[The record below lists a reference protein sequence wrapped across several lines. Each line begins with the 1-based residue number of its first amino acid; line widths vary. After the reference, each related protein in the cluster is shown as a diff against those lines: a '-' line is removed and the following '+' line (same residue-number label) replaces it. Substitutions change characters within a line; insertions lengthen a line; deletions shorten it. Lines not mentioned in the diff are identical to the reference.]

1 MGAVGNTQYKDSGYI
16 VTAISD
22 SNFNDIVANF
32 IVTFL
37 FHHNIA
43 LVNLELY
50 NDVVPQHPEFL
61 CSYIEQCV

>member
-16 VTAISD
+16 VTAIS
-22 SNFNDIVANF
+22 NFNDIVANF
-32 IVTFL
+32 IITFL
-37 FHHNIA
+37 FHLNIA

-61 CSYIEQCV
+61 CSYIEPCI

>member
-16 VTAISD
+16 VTAIS
-22 SNFNDIVANF
+22 NFNDIVANF
-32 IVTFL
+32 IITFL
-37 FHHNIA
+37 FHLNIA

-61 CSYIEQCV
+61 CSYIEQCI